1 MKNVDY
7 IIVGDGYAALFF
19 AHQLIKNNKSF
30 YVFSEG
36 KKSASFISAGI
47 INPMV
52 LKRFTTFWLAQE
64 QIDSLKNTLSEIE
77 VYTQKNYLIE
87 KPILRV
93 FHDDKEKELWLK
105 KSNEISFLSNVFF
118 KINSVKNPFECG
130 VVNQSARLNVRDF
143 FTDLMNY
150 LEQNNHLI
158 KEKFNHNF
166 INPKKSIYRDI
177 QFKNI
182 IFAEGMAVKENPFFS
197 EIPVN
202 PNKGHHLEVRL
213 SKKIEKEFTIK
224 KKHFIFPLENGNYY
238 YGGTYDR
245 EQTHHKIDDSAV
257 EILTNALSEFYPND
271 FEIKEVKFGFR
282 PTVADR
288 RPILGSHPENNHLY
302 VFNGLGARGILN
314 GNYFAI
320 HLYNHI
326 EKGDKIHPEVDLK
339 RFQQKNP
346 SIFDG

>member
-30 YVFSEG
+30 YLFSEG
-36 KKSASFISAGI
+36 KKSASMVSAGI
-47 INPMV
+47 INPAV

-64 QIDSLKNTLSEIE
+64 QIDSLKKTLSEIE
-77 VYTQKNYLIE
+77 GYTHKNYLIE

-93 FHDDKEKELWLK
+93 FHDEKEKELWLK
-105 KSNEISFLSNVFF
+105 KSNEISFLSKDFI
-118 KINSVKNPFECG
+118 KINSIKNPFGCG
-130 VVNQSARLNVRDF
+130 KVNHSARLNVRDF

-150 LEQNNHLI
+150 LEQNSHLI
-158 KEKFNHNF
+158 KEKFDYNLVKTENSTY
-166 INPKKSIYRDI
+166 KDI

-182 IFAEGMAVKENPFFS
+182 IFAEGMAVKENPYFS
-197 EIPVN
+197 EIPVEA
-202 PNKGHHLEVRL
+202 NKGHHLEVKI
-213 SKKIEKEFTIK
+213 SEKIEDDFTIK
-224 KKHFIFPLENGNYY
+224 KKHFIFPISENTYY

-257 EILTNALSEFYPND
+257 EKLTNALAEFYPND
-271 FEIKEVKFGFR
+271 FEVTQVKFGFR
-282 PTVADR
+282 PTVKDR
-288 RPILGSHPENNHLY
+288 RPIVGNHPEFKNLY

-320 HLYNHI
+320 NLYNHL
-326 EKGDKIHPEVDLK
+326 ENGEEIHPEVDVK
-339 RFQQKNP
+339 RFQ
-346 SIFDG
+346 

>member
-30 YVFSEG
+30 YLFSEG
-36 KKSASFISAGI
+36 KKSASFVSAGI
-47 INPMV
+47 INPAV

-64 QIDSLKNTLSEIE
+64 QIDSLKKTLSEIE
-77 VYTQKNYLIE
+77 GYTHKNYLIE

-93 FHDDKEKELWLK
+93 FHDEKEKELWLK
-105 KSNEISFLSNVFF
+105 KSNEISFLSNDFI
-118 KINSVKNPFECG
+118 KINSIKNPFGCG
-130 VVNQSARLNVRDF
+130 KVNHSARLNVRDF

-150 LEQNNHLI
+150 LEQNSHLI
-158 KEKFNHNF
+158 KEKFDYNLVKTENSTY
-166 INPKKSIYRDI
+166 KDI

-182 IFAEGMAVKENPFFS
+182 IFAEGMAVKENPYFS
-197 EIPVN
+197 EIPVEA
-202 PNKGHHLEVRL
+202 NKGHHLEVKI
-213 SKKIEKEFTIK
+213 SEKIEDDFTIK
-224 KKHFIFPLENGNYY
+224 KKHFIFPLNENTYY

-257 EILTNALSEFYPND
+257 EKLINALAEFYPND
-271 FEIKEVKFGFR
+271 FEVTQVKFGFR
-282 PTVADR
+282 PTVKDR
-288 RPILGSHPENNHLY
+288 RPIVGAHSEFKNFY

-320 HLYNHI
+320 NLYNHL
-326 EKGDKIHPEVDLK
+326 ENGEEIHPEVDLK
-339 RFQQKNP
+339 RFQ
-346 SIFDG
+346 

>member
-30 YVFSEG
+30 YLFSEG
-36 KKSASFISAGI
+36 KKSASFVSAGI
-47 INPMV
+47 INPAV

-64 QIDSLKNTLSEIE
+64 QIDSLKKTLSEIE
-77 VYTQKNYLIE
+77 GYTHKNYLIE

-93 FHDDKEKELWLK
+93 FHDEKEKELWLK
-105 KSNEISFLSNVFF
+105 KSNEISFLSNDFI
-118 KINSVKNPFECG
+118 KINSIKNPFGCG
-130 VVNQSARLNVRDF
+130 KVNHSARLNVRDF

-150 LEQNNHLI
+150 LEQNSHLI
-158 KEKFNHNF
+158 KEKFDYNLVNTE
-166 INPKKSIYRDI
+166 NSTYKDI

-182 IFAEGMAVKENPFFS
+182 IFAEGMAVKENPYFS
-197 EIPVN
+197 EIPVEA
-202 PNKGHHLEVRL
+202 NKGHHLEVKL
-213 SKKIEKEFTIK
+213 SEKIEDDFTIK
-224 KKHFIFPLENGNYY
+224 KKHFIFPLNENTYY

-257 EILTNALSEFYPND
+257 EKLINALAEFYPND
-271 FEIKEVKFGFR
+271 FEVTQVKFGFR
-282 PTVADR
+282 PTVKDR
-288 RPILGSHPENNHLY
+288 RPIVGAHSEFKNFY

-320 HLYNHI
+320 NLYNHL
-326 EKGDKIHPEVDLK
+326 ENGEEIHPEVDLK
-339 RFQQKNP
+339 RFQ
-346 SIFDG
+346 

>member
-30 YVFSEG
+30 YLFSEG
-36 KKSASFISAGI
+36 KKSASFVSAGI
-47 INPMV
+47 INPAV

-64 QIDSLKNTLSEIE
+64 QIDSLKKTLSEIE
-77 VYTQKNYLIE
+77 GYTHKNYLIE

-93 FHDDKEKELWLK
+93 FHDEKEKELWLK
-105 KSNEISFLSNVFF
+105 KSSEISFLSNDFI
-118 KINSVKNPFECG
+118 KINSIKNPFGCG
-130 VVNQSARLNVRDF
+130 KVNHSARLNVRDF

-150 LEQNNHLI
+150 LEQNSHLI
-158 KEKFNHNF
+158 KEKFDYKLVKTENSTYKN
-166 INPKKSIYRDI
+166 I

-182 IFAEGMAVKENPFFS
+182 IFAEGMAVKENPYFS
-197 EIPVN
+197 EIPVEA
-202 PNKGHHLEVRL
+202 NKGHHLEVKI
-213 SKKIEKEFTIK
+213 SEKIEDDFTIK
-224 KKHFIFPLENGNYY
+224 KKHFIFPLNENTYY

-257 EILTNALSEFYPND
+257 EKLTNALAEFYPND
-271 FEIKEVKFGFR
+271 FEVTQVKFGFR
-282 PTVADR
+282 PTVKDR
-288 RPILGSHPENNHLY
+288 RPIVGAHSEFKNFY

-320 HLYNHI
+320 NLYNHL
-326 EKGDKIHPEVDLK
+326 ENGEKIHPEVDLK
-339 RFQQKNP
+339 RFQ
-346 SIFDG
+346 

>member
-30 YVFSEG
+30 YLFSEG
-36 KKSASFISAGI
+36 KKGASMVSAGI
-47 INPMV
+47 INPAV

-64 QIDSLKNTLSEIE
+64 QIDSLKKTLSEIE
-77 VYTQKNYLIE
+77 GYTHKNYLIE

-93 FHDDKEKELWLK
+93 FHDEKEKELWLK
-105 KSNEISFLSNVFF
+105 KSSGISFLSNDFI
-118 KINSVKNPFECG
+118 KINSIKNPFGCG
-130 VVNQSARLNVRDF
+130 KVNHSARLNVRDF

-150 LEQNNHLI
+150 LEQNSHLI
-158 KEKFNHNF
+158 KEKFDYNLVKTENSTY
-166 INPKKSIYRDI
+166 KDI

-182 IFAEGMAVKENPFFS
+182 IFAEGMAVKENRYFS
-197 EIPVN
+197 EIPVEA
-202 PNKGHHLEVRL
+202 NKGHHLEVKL
-213 SKKIEKEFTIK
+213 SEKIEDDFTIK
-224 KKHFIFPLENGNYY
+224 KKHFIFPLSENTYY

-257 EILTNALSEFYPND
+257 EKLTNALAEFYPND
-271 FEIKEVKFGFR
+271 FEVTQVKFGFR
-282 PTVADR
+282 PTVKDR
-288 RPILGSHPENNHLY
+288 RPIVGAHSEFKNLY

-320 HLYNHI
+320 NLYNHL
-326 EKGDKIHPEVDLK
+326 ENGEEIHPEVDVK
-339 RFQQKNP
+339 RFQ
-346 SIFDG
+346 

>member
-30 YVFSEG
+30 YLFSEG
-36 KKSASFISAGI
+36 KKSASMVSAGI
-47 INPMV
+47 INPAV

-64 QIDSLKNTLSEIE
+64 QIDSLKKTLSEIE
-77 VYTQKNYLIE
+77 DYTHKNYLIE

-93 FHDDKEKELWLK
+93 FHDEKEKELWLK
-105 KSNEISFLSNVFF
+105 KSNEISFLSNDFI
-118 KINSVKNPFECG
+118 KINSIKNPFGCG
-130 VVNQSARLNVRDF
+130 KVNHSARLNVRDF

-150 LEQNNHLI
+150 LEQNSHLI
-158 KEKFNHNF
+158 KEKFDYNLVKTENSTY
-166 INPKKSIYRDI
+166 KDI

-182 IFAEGMAVKENPFFS
+182 IFAEGMAVKENPYFS
-197 EIPVN
+197 EIPVEA
-202 PNKGHHLEVRL
+202 NKGHHLEVKI
-213 SKKIEKEFTIK
+213 SEKIEDDFTIK
-224 KKHFIFPLENGNYY
+224 KKHFIFPLNENTYY

-257 EILTNALSEFYPND
+257 EKLTNALAEFYPND
-271 FEIKEVKFGFR
+271 FEVTQVKFGFR
-282 PTVADR
+282 PTVKDR
-288 RPILGSHPENNHLY
+288 RPIVGNHPEFKNLY

-320 HLYNHI
+320 NLYHHLENGEEIY
-326 EKGDKIHPEVDLK
+326 PEVDVK
-339 RFQQKNP
+339 RFQ
-346 SIFDG
+346 

>member
-30 YVFSEG
+30 YLFSEG
-36 KKSASFISAGI
+36 KKSASFVSAGI
-47 INPMV
+47 INPAV

-64 QIDSLKNTLSEIE
+64 QIDSLKKTLSEIE
-77 VYTQKNYLIE
+77 GYTHKNYLIE

-93 FHDDKEKELWLK
+93 FHDEKEKELWLK
-105 KSNEISFLSNVFF
+105 KSNEISFLSNDFI
-118 KINSVKNPFECG
+118 KINSIKNPFGCG
-130 VVNQSARLNVRDF
+130 KVNHSARLSVRDF

-150 LEQNNHLI
+150 LEQNSHLI
-158 KEKFNHNF
+158 KEKFDYNLVNTE
-166 INPKKSIYRDI
+166 NSTYKDI

-182 IFAEGMAVKENPFFS
+182 IFAEGMAVKENPYFS
-197 EIPVN
+197 EIPVEA
-202 PNKGHHLEVRL
+202 NKGHHLEVKL
-213 SKKIEKEFTIK
+213 SEKIEDDFTIK
-224 KKHFIFPLENGNYY
+224 KKHFIFPLNENTYY

-257 EILTNALSEFYPND
+257 EKLTNALAEFYPND
-271 FEIKEVKFGFR
+271 FEVTQVKFGFR
-282 PTVADR
+282 PTVKDR
-288 RPILGSHPENNHLY
+288 RPIVGAHSEFKNFY

-320 HLYNHI
+320 NLYNHL
-326 EKGDKIHPEVDLK
+326 ENGEEIHPEVDLK
-339 RFQQKNP
+339 RFQ
-346 SIFDG
+346 

>member
-30 YVFSEG
+30 YLFSEG
-36 KKSASFISAGI
+36 KKSASFVSAGI
-47 INPMV
+47 INPAV

-64 QIDSLKNTLSEIE
+64 QIDALKKTLSEIE
-77 VYTQKNYLIE
+77 VYTHENYWIE
-87 KPILRV
+87 KPVLRV
-93 FHDDKEKELWLK
+93 FHDEKEKELWLK
-105 KSNEISFLSNVFF
+105 KSNEITFLSKNFL

-130 VVNQSARLNVRDF
+130 QVNHSARLNVRDF

-150 LEQNNHLI
+150 LEQNRHLI
-158 KEKFNHNF
+158 KEKFDYKLVNTEN
-166 INPKKSIYRDI
+166 STYRNI
-177 QFKNI
+177 HFKNI

-202 PNKGHHLEVRL
+202 PNKGHHLEVKL
-213 SKKIEKEFTIK
+213 SKKIEEDFTIK
-224 KKHFIFPLENGNYY
+224 KKHFIFPLKEDTYY

-245 EQTHHKIDDSAV
+245 EQIHHKIDDSAV
-257 EILTNALSEFYPND
+257 EKLTNALAEFYPND
-271 FEIKEVKFGFR
+271 FEVTQAKFGFR
-282 PTVADR
+282 PTVKDR
-288 RPILGSHPENNHLY
+288 RPIIGVHSGFKNLY

-320 HLYNHI
+320 NLYNHL
-326 EKGDKIHPEVDLK
+326 ENGEEIHPEVDLK
-339 RFQQKNP
+339 RFQ
-346 SIFDG
+346 

>member
-30 YVFSEG
+30 YLFSEG
-36 KKSASFISAGI
+36 KKSASFVSAGI
-47 INPMV
+47 INPAV

-64 QIDSLKNTLSEIE
+64 QIDSLKKTLSEIE
-77 VYTQKNYLIE
+77 GYTHKNYLIE

-93 FHDDKEKELWLK
+93 FHDEKEKELWLK
-105 KSNEISFLSNVFF
+105 KSNEISFLSKDFI
-118 KINSVKNPFECG
+118 KINSIKNPFGCG
-130 VVNQSARLNVRDF
+130 KVNHSARLNVRDF

-150 LEQNNHLI
+150 LEQNSHLI
-158 KEKFNHNF
+158 KEKFDYNLVKIENSTY
-166 INPKKSIYRDI
+166 KDI

-182 IFAEGMAVKENPFFS
+182 IFAEGMAVKENPYFS
-197 EIPVN
+197 EIPVEA
-202 PNKGHHLEVRL
+202 NKGHHLEVKI
-213 SKKIEKEFTIK
+213 SEKIEDDFTIK
-224 KKHFIFPLENGNYY
+224 KKHFIFPLNENTYY

-257 EILTNALSEFYPND
+257 EKLTNALAEFYPND
-271 FEIKEVKFGFR
+271 FEVTQVKFGFR
-282 PTVADR
+282 PTVKDR
-288 RPILGSHPENNHLY
+288 RPIVGAHPEFKNLY

-320 HLYNHI
+320 NLYNHL
-326 EKGDKIHPEVDLK
+326 ENGEEIHPEVDLK
-339 RFQQKNP
+339 RFQ
-346 SIFDG
+346 

>member
-30 YVFSEG
+30 YLFSEG
-36 KKSASFISAGI
+36 KKSASMVSAGI
-47 INPMV
+47 INPAV

-64 QIDSLKNTLSEIE
+64 QIDSLKKTLSEIE
-77 VYTQKNYLIE
+77 GYTHKNYLIE

-93 FHDDKEKELWLK
+93 FHDEKEKELWLK
-105 KSNEISFLSNVFF
+105 KSNEISFLSNDFI
-118 KINSVKNPFECG
+118 KINSIKNPFGCG
-130 VVNQSARLNVRDF
+130 KVNHSARLNVRDF

-150 LEQNNHLI
+150 LEQNSHLI
-158 KEKFNHNF
+158 KEKFDYNLVKTENSTYK
-166 INPKKSIYRDI
+166 NI

-182 IFAEGMAVKENPFFS
+182 IFAEGMAVKENPYFS
-197 EIPVN
+197 EIPVEA
-202 PNKGHHLEVRL
+202 NKGHHLEVKI
-213 SKKIEKEFTIK
+213 SEKIEDDFTIK
-224 KKHFIFPLENGNYY
+224 KKHFIFPLNENTYY

-257 EILTNALSEFYPND
+257 EKLTNALAEFYPND
-271 FEIKEVKFGFR
+271 FEVTQVKFGFR
-282 PTVADR
+282 PTVKDR
-288 RPILGSHPENNHLY
+288 RPIVGAHSEFKNFY

-320 HLYNHI
+320 NLYNHL
-326 EKGDKIHPEVDLK
+326 ENGEEIHPEVDLK
-339 RFQQKNP
+339 RFQ
-346 SIFDG
+346 

>member
-30 YVFSEG
+30 YLFSEG
-36 KKSASFISAGI
+36 KKSASMVSAGI
-47 INPMV
+47 INPAV

-64 QIDSLKNTLSEIE
+64 QIDSLKKTLSEIE
-77 VYTQKNYLIE
+77 GYTHKNYLIE

-93 FHDDKEKELWLK
+93 FHDEKEKELWLK
-105 KSNEISFLSNVFF
+105 KSNEISFLSNDFI
-118 KINSVKNPFECG
+118 KINSIKNPFGCG
-130 VVNQSARLNVRDF
+130 KVNHSARLNVRDF

-150 LEQNNHLI
+150 LEQNSHLI
-158 KEKFNHNF
+158 KEKFDYNLIKTENSTY
-166 INPKKSIYRDI
+166 KDI

-182 IFAEGMAVKENPFFS
+182 IFAEGMAVKENPYFS
-197 EIPVN
+197 EIPVEA
-202 PNKGHHLEVRL
+202 NKGHHLEVKI
-213 SKKIEKEFTIK
+213 SEKIEDDFTIK
-224 KKHFIFPLENGNYY
+224 KKHFIFPLNENTYY

-257 EILTNALSEFYPND
+257 EKLTNALAEFYPND
-271 FEIKEVKFGFR
+271 FEVTQVKFGFR
-282 PTVADR
+282 PTVKDR
-288 RPILGSHPENNHLY
+288 RPIVGNHPEFKNLY

-320 HLYNHI
+320 NLYNHL
-326 EKGDKIHPEVDLK
+326 ENGEEIHPEVDLK
-339 RFQQKNP
+339 RFQ
-346 SIFDG
+346 

>member
-30 YVFSEG
+30 YLFSEG
-36 KKSASFISAGI
+36 KKGASMVSAGI
-47 INPMV
+47 INPAV

-64 QIDSLKNTLSEIE
+64 QIDSLKKTLSEIE
-77 VYTQKNYLIE
+77 GYTHKNYLIE

-93 FHDDKEKELWLK
+93 FHDEKEKELWLK
-105 KSNEISFLSNVFF
+105 KSSEISFLSNDFI
-118 KINSVKNPFECG
+118 KINSIKNPFGCG
-130 VVNQSARLNVRDF
+130 KVNHSARLNVRDF

-150 LEQNNHLI
+150 LEQNSHLI
-158 KEKFNHNF
+158 KEKFDYKLVKTENSTYKN
-166 INPKKSIYRDI
+166 I

-182 IFAEGMAVKENPFFS
+182 IFAEGMAVKENPYFS
-197 EIPVN
+197 EIPVEA
-202 PNKGHHLEVRL
+202 NKGHHLEVKI
-213 SKKIEKEFTIK
+213 SEKIEDDFTIK
-224 KKHFIFPLENGNYY
+224 KKHFIFPLNENTYY

-257 EILTNALSEFYPND
+257 EKLTNALAEFYPND
-271 FEIKEVKFGFR
+271 FEVTQVKFGFR
-282 PTVADR
+282 PTVKDR
-288 RPILGSHPENNHLY
+288 RPIVGNHPEFKNLY

-320 HLYNHI
+320 NLYNHLDNG
-326 EKGDKIHPEVDLK
+326 EEIHPEVDLK
-339 RFQQKNP
+339 RFQ
-346 SIFDG
+346 

>member
-30 YVFSEG
+30 YLFSEG
-36 KKSASFISAGI
+36 KKSASFVSAGI
-47 INPMV
+47 INPAV

-64 QIDSLKNTLSEIE
+64 QIDSLKKTLSEIE
-77 VYTQKNYLIE
+77 GYTHKNYLIE

-93 FHDDKEKELWLK
+93 FHDEKEKELWLK
-105 KSNEISFLSNVFF
+105 KSNEISFLSNDFI
-118 KINSVKNPFECG
+118 KINSIKNPFGCG
-130 VVNQSARLNVRDF
+130 KVNHSARLNVRDF

-150 LEQNNHLI
+150 LEQNSHLI
-158 KEKFNHNF
+158 KEKFDYNLIKTENSTY
-166 INPKKSIYRDI
+166 KDI

-182 IFAEGMAVKENPFFS
+182 IFAEGMAVKENPYFS
-197 EIPVN
+197 EIPVEA
-202 PNKGHHLEVRL
+202 NKGHHLEVKL
-213 SKKIEKEFTIK
+213 SEKIEDDFTIK
-224 KKHFIFPLENGNYY
+224 KKHFIFPLNENTYY

-257 EILTNALSEFYPND
+257 EKLTNALAEFYPND
-271 FEIKEVKFGFR
+271 FEVTQVKFGFR
-282 PTVADR
+282 PTVKDR
-288 RPILGSHPENNHLY
+288 RPIVGAHSEFKNFY

-320 HLYNHI
+320 NLYNHL
-326 EKGDKIHPEVDLK
+326 ENGEEIHPEVDLK
-339 RFQQKNP
+339 RFQ
-346 SIFDG
+346 

>member
-30 YVFSEG
+30 YLFSEG
-36 KKSASFISAGI
+36 KKSASMVSAGI
-47 INPMV
+47 INPAV

-64 QIDSLKNTLSEIE
+64 QIDSLKKTLSEIE
-77 VYTQKNYLIE
+77 GYTHKNYLIE

-93 FHDDKEKELWLK
+93 FHDEKEKELWLK
-105 KSNEISFLSNVFF
+105 KSNEISFLSNDFI
-118 KINSVKNPFECG
+118 KINSIKNPFGCG
-130 VVNQSARLNVRDF
+130 KVNHSARLNVRDF

-150 LEQNNHLI
+150 LEQNSHLI
-158 KEKFNHNF
+158 KEKFDYNLVKTENSTY
-166 INPKKSIYRDI
+166 KDI

-182 IFAEGMAVKENPFFS
+182 IFSEGMAVKENPYFS
-197 EIPVN
+197 EIPVEA
-202 PNKGHHLEVRL
+202 NKGHHLEVKI
-213 SKKIEKEFTIK
+213 SEKIEDDFTIK
-224 KKHFIFPLENGNYY
+224 KKHFIFPLNENTYY

-257 EILTNALSEFYPND
+257 EKLTNALAEFYPND
-271 FEIKEVKFGFR
+271 FEVTQVKFGFR
-282 PTVADR
+282 PTVKDR
-288 RPILGSHPENNHLY
+288 RPIVGNHPEFKNLY

-320 HLYNHI
+320 NLYNHLDNG
-326 EKGDKIHPEVDLK
+326 EVIHPEVDLK
-339 RFQQKNP
+339 RFQ
-346 SIFDG
+346 

>member
-30 YVFSEG
+30 YLFSEG
-36 KKSASFISAGI
+36 KKSASFVSAGI
-47 INPMV
+47 INPAV

-64 QIDSLKNTLSEIE
+64 QIDSLKKTLSEIE
-77 VYTQKNYLIE
+77 GYTHKNYLIE

-93 FHDDKEKELWLK
+93 FHDEKEKELWLK
-105 KSNEISFLSNVFF
+105 KSNEISFLSNDFI
-118 KINSVKNPFECG
+118 KINSIKNPFGCG
-130 VVNQSARLNVRDF
+130 KVNHSARLNVRDF

-150 LEQNNHLI
+150 LEQNSHLI
-158 KEKFNHNF
+158 KEKFDYNLVKTENSTY
-166 INPKKSIYRDI
+166 KDI

-182 IFAEGMAVKENPFFS
+182 IFAEGMAVKENPYFS
-197 EIPVN
+197 EIPVEA
-202 PNKGHHLEVRL
+202 NKGHHLEVKI
-213 SKKIEKEFTIK
+213 SEKIEEDFTIK
-224 KKHFIFPLENGNYY
+224 KKHFIFPLNENTYY

-257 EILTNALSEFYPND
+257 EKLTNALAEFYPND
-271 FEIKEVKFGFR
+271 FEVTQVKFGFR
-282 PTVADR
+282 PTVKDR
-288 RPILGSHPENNHLY
+288 RPIVGAHSEFKNFY

-320 HLYNHI
+320 NLYNHL
-326 EKGDKIHPEVDLK
+326 ENGEEIHPEVDLK
-339 RFQQKNP
+339 RFQ
-346 SIFDG
+346 